1 MKKTTLLLSCFVA
14 FTGLVN
20 SQSIADLPNVINNPQ
35 RTAPAPAAY
44 FNNTNAVP
52 MAEAVAGMTSTSFDP
67 NQRIPFTGTYG
78 DPNNNATAA
87 LVYDNGLVY
96 NIPGPPMVSM
106 LQDASLGMST
116 YGFGAQF
123 GSSNSMADD
132 MVLTGDFDITSIDV
146 YAYQTGSA
154 PPTIDAVY
162 LQVWDGDPSGGGAS
176 VIWGDLTTNILD
188 NTVTSD
194 AFRQLESAPGDTSR
208 EIQLVKA
215 NTAGLSLT
223 AGTYW
228 IEYSF
233 GGTGAS
239 GPWAPPIVITG
250 DPTTGNAL
258 QNLAGV
264 YGPAMDGGS
273 GTPQGMPFQVY
284 GDPIGGGGGACQ
296 EENPNDGTFENGFN
310 CSSASAFM
318 TANDVTVAAGEDFEL
333 TNITAS
339 IFANGGIT
347 NVDVNYYDDAA
358 GLPGNLIGSQA
369 SATIDNQ
376 TVIGNNFGF
385 DVNEIEL
392 TVTPFTFA
400 GQAGSPTTYWV
411 ELSVT
416 DGGATGSVF
425 WVVTSSTMV
434 GNPSAQFDAAW
445 GIPDP
450 LMDGVYI
457 WEGNCNPLGVS
468 DNALAGFSYYPN
480 PVTDVLSLKAASNIE
495 AVSIYNLLGQEVLRS
510 EVGATTS
517 DINLSGIAT
526 GAYVLKVTVNGQ
538 TGTYKILKN

>member
-1 MKKTTLLLSCFVA
+1 MKKITIMMFLFVA
-14 FTGLVN
+14 AIGFSQEQVKMLGNDNPVIFEQQRTEVN
-20 SQSIADLPNVINNPQ
+20 QTTIMPNNAAPVTDIALLGNNNPTYLAACTEENPNDGTFENGFNCSSASAFM
-35 RTAPAPAAY
+35 TANDITVAADENFTLTNITASIFANGGITNVDVNY
-44 FNNTNAVP
+44 YDDAAGLPGALIGSQASATIDNQTVIGNNFGFDVNEVEMSVTPFVFNGQA
-52 MAEAVAGMTSTSFDP
+52 
-67 NQRIPFTGTYG
+67 
-78 DPNNNATAA
+78 
-87 LVYDNGLVY
+87 
-96 NIPGPPMVSM
+96 
-106 LQDASLGMST
+106 
-116 YGFGAQF
+116 
-123 GSSNSMADD
+123 GSSS
-132 MVLTGDFDITSIDV
+132 
-146 YAYQTGSA
+146 
-154 PPTIDAVY
+154 
-162 LQVWDGDPSGGGAS
+162 
-176 VIWGDLTTNILD
+176 
-188 NTVTSD
+188 
-194 AFRQLESAPGDTSR
+194 
-208 EIQLVKA
+208 
-215 NTAGLSLT
+215 
-223 AGTYW
+223 TYW
-228 IEYSF
+228 IELSVTD
-233 GGTGAS
+233 GGATGSVFWVVTSSTMEGNPSAQFDAAW
-239 GPWAPPIVITG
+239 GIP
-250 DPTTGNAL
+250 DPL
-258 QNLAGV
+258 MDGV
-264 YGPAMDGGS
+264 YIWEGDC
-273 GTPQGMPFQVY
+273 
-284 GDPIGGGGGACQ
+284 DPIGGGGGACQ

-517 DINLSGIAT
+517 DINLSGITT